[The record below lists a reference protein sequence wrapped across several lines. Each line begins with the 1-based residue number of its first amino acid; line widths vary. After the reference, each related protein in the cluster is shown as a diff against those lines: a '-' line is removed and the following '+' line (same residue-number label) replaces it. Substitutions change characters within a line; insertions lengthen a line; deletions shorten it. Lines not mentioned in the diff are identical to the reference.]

1 MCRWGIW
8 METHNRVVKQETF
21 FDGTDLVTI
30 STVFLGLDHNFSDLG
45 TPLLFETMAFG
56 GEHDQEKTRY
66 HTWEE
71 AENGHR
77 LFCEK
82 LGLIAKINKNEEL

>member
-8 METHNRVVKQETF
+8 METHSRVVKQETF
-21 FDGTDLVTI
+21 FDGTDLVSV
-30 STVFLGLDHNFSDLG
+30 STVFLGLDHNFTDSG

-56 GEHDQEKTRY
+56 GQHDQEMRRY

-71 AENGHR
+71 AETGHR
-77 LFCEK
+77 LFCEQ
-82 LGLIAKINKNEEL
+82 LGLIQEQKINDT